1 MDNAFDQLE
10 DRVKKAAEVVK
21 TLRHENKTLQDELG
35 RIRPRLQEVEKT
47 VAAMEKPKDQG
58 PTPDDV
64 RRLEALGS
72 EVKDLRAEREEIRR
86 RIAKLVQVLDGLDP
100 EPE

>member
-1 MDNAFDQLE
+1 MENAFDQLE
-10 DRVKKAAEVVK
+10 DRVKKAAEVIK
-21 TLRHENKTLQDELG
+21 RLRHENKTLQDELG

-47 VAAMEKPKDQG
+47 VQAMEKGKG
-58 PTPDDV
+58 ASAEEI
-64 RRLEALGS
+64 RRLDTLGQ

-86 RIAKLVQVLDGLDP
+86 RIAKLVQVLDALEP

>member
-1 MDNAFDQLE
+1 MENAFDQLE

-21 TLRHENKTLQDELG
+21 RLRHENKTLQDELG

-47 VAAMEKPKDQG
+47 VQAMEKGKG
-58 PTPDDV
+58 ASAEET
-64 RRLEALGS
+64 RRLDTLGQ

-86 RIAKLVQVLDGLDP
+86 RIAKLVQVLDALDP
-100 EPE
+100 EE

>member
-10 DRVKKAAEVVK
+10 EKVKKAAEV
-21 TLRHENKTLQDELG
+21 LRRLRQENKTLQDELG

-47 VAAMEKPKDQG
+47 VQAMEKG
-58 PTPDDV
+58 RGASAEEG
-64 RRLEALGS
+64 RRAEALAQ
-72 EVKDLRAEREEIRR
+72 EIKDLRAEREEIRR

-100 EPE
+100 EE